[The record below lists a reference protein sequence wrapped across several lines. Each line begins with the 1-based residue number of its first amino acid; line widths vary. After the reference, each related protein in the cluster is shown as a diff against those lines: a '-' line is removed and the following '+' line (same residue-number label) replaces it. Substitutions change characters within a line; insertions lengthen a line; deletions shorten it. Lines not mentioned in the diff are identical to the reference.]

1 LIKLKH
7 LDYRRFLE
15 TNNPL
20 AFALMAKMD
29 CNTKGRMRLKADF
42 LRLILG
48 IGVDPARKNV
58 LIEYVE
64 TYMPLNEQ
72 EAVEFKRIV
81 CEKEE
86 YQEVVK
92 MITTY
97 EQDGI
102 DKGIER
108 GERETLIRLIE
119 RKFGSLEKESKERI
133 LQEIDRERIKSLL
146 LAVLDAQSID
156 DLEI

>member
-1 LIKLKH
+1 
-7 LDYRRFLE
+7 
-15 TNNPL
+15 
-20 AFALMAKMD
+20 
-29 CNTKGRMRLKADF
+29 
-42 LRLILG
+42 
-48 IGVDPARKNV
+48 
-58 LIEYVE
+58 
-64 TYMPLNEQ
+64 
-72 EAVEFKRIV
+72 
-81 CEKEE
+81 
-86 YQEVVK
+86 

-146 LAVLDAQSID
+146 LAMLDAQSID

>member
-1 LIKLKH
+1 
-7 LDYRRFLE
+7 
-15 TNNPL
+15 
-20 AFALMAKMD
+20 
-29 CNTKGRMRLKADF
+29 MRLKADF

-48 IGVDPARKNV
+48 TGVDPAMKNV